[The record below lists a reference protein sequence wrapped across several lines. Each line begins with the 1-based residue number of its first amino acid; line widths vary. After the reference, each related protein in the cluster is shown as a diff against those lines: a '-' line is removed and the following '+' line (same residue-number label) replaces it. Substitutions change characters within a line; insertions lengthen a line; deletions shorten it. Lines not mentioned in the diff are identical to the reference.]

1 MTIMRKSIFL
11 FIALTVLATLPLTSC
26 LQYDDPGDEFELE
39 QLRPGDSAV
48 TAKPALPQSA
58 FNE

>member
-1 MTIMRKSIFL
+1 MRKTFFL
-11 FIALTVLATLPLTSC
+11 FIVLTAVTTLPLTSC

-48 TAKPALPQSA
+48 TAKPAMPQL
-58 FNE
+58 EIHD